1 MEIQVSEISL
11 METVGI
17 RILVGGGGLSTGI
30 EPSLGRK
37 LLIYIN
43 RNDISNLIS
52 GQFEPT
58 SKRPAMLELH

>member
-1 MEIQVSEISL
+1 MPVMHEMPAPALES
-11 METVGI
+11 
-17 RILVGGGGLSTGI
+17 GGGLSTGV

>member
-1 MEIQVSEISL
+1 
-11 METVGI
+11 
-17 RILVGGGGLSTGI
+17 STGV